1 MEKLTT
7 EIEIEKKYL
16 SSLQF
21 LIDLQNKYN

>member
-21 LIDLQNKYN
+21 LIELQNTYN